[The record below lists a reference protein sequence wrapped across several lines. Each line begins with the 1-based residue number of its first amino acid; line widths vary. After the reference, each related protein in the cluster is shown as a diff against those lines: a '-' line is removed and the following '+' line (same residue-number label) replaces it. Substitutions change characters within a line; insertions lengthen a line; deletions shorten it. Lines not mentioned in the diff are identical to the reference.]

1 MEADS
6 VRSETMEV
14 LRTATQIAGSI
25 TGIVAALVMLIKP
38 LREWV
43 MGTKA
48 IRDGQKCLLRHNM
61 LHIYYKH
68 RDEKM
73 IRQYEF
79 EDFIY
84 QYKAYKAQKGNSF
97 IDKIY
102 SEIQEWEVIS

>member
-1 MEADS
+1 ME
-6 VRSETMEV
+6 
-14 LRTATQIAGSI
+14 LLKTATQIAGSI
-25 TGIVAALVMLIKP
+25 TGIVAALVLLIKP

-43 MGTKA
+43 LGTKA
-48 IRDGQKCLLRHNM
+48 IREGQKCLLRHNM

-68 RDEKM
+68 HDEKQ
-73 IRQYEF
+73 IRQYEY

-102 SEIQEWEVIS
+102 SEIQEWEVVS